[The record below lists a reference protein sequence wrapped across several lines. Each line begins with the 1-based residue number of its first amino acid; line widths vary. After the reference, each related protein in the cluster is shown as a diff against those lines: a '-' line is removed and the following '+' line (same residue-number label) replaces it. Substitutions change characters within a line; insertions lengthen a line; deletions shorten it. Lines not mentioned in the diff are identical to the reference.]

1 MLRGTA
7 LFVPLSA
14 VIAGAVPTPRRARSR
29 SSARAS
35 RTPSGPART
44 PSGLTSSA
52 RASSTAAT
60 PAPATPP
67 NKAVVFRILF
77 DEHLARVRRHLACYV
92 DDPDEVDEIA
102 AEVFTIAWRK
112 LRPHS
117 PMGLAWLLRTADN
130 KLKDAARRHRSRE
143 QALVALTRGMRED
156 TGDLHPLEA
165 LALREAMTSLSAR
178 ERQVVVLTYWD
189 ELSAGETAAVL
200 RCSPAS
206 VWTTLTRARAKL
218 RAQLETKEES

>member
-7 LFVPLSA
+7 LFAPFRA
-14 VIAGAVPTPRRARSR
+14 VIVGAASTPRRAQSQ
-29 SSARAS
+29 SSAWAAS
-35 RTPSGPART
+35 APPTPGS
-44 PSGLTSSA
+44 
-52 RASSTAAT
+52 
-60 PAPATPP
+60 PP

-77 DEHLARVRRHLACYV
+77 DEHLPRVRRHLACYV

-102 AEVFTIAWRK
+102 ADVFTIAWRK

-130 KLKDAARRHRSRE
+130 KLKDAARRDRSRE
-143 QALVALTRGMRED
+143 RALAALTRGMRED

-165 LALREAMTSLSAR
+165 LALREAMTALSAR

-218 RAQLETKEES
+218 RVQLETKEGS